1 MIRQLVIL
9 GLLMW
14 GASLDAQ
21 VTGEKSAL
29 QRELEQEIMAPC
41 CYGGVV
47 ADHESQAAEQVKA
60 QIAQLIA
67 EGKTAEEIKDMFVA
81 IYGEQILA
89 RPRAR
94 GFNLLAYIIPPV
106 LLLLGGLV
114 VVYIINHMK
123 TQAPQKAPL
132 VRKSYSEEFVRKV
145 EREMRDLDI

>member
-1 MIRQLVIL
+1 MIHLRVSL
-9 GLLMW
+9 GLLF
-14 GASLDAQ
+14 SVTFLTAQ
-21 VTGEKSAL
+21 VTAERSAL

-47 ADHESQAAEQVKA
+47 ADHESQAAEQVRA

-89 RPRAR
+89 RPRAQ
-94 GFNLLAYIIPPV
+94 GFNLLAYIIPPA

-114 VVYIINHMK
+114 VIYIINRMK
-123 TQAPQKAPL
+123 TTAPQEVPPA
-132 VRKSYSEEFVRKV
+132 RKSYSEEFLRRV
-145 EREMRDLDI
+145 EQEMQDLNI